1 MGGQKGMRETSR
13 EINGRGDRA
22 KGDSPRAAE
31 GERGIRGDK
40 VESRACWMK

>member
-1 MGGQKGMRETSR
+1 MPRDSQ

-22 KGDSPRAAE
+22 KRVPRAVK

-40 VESRACWMK
+40 V